1 MHTRPSCW
9 GRRGTHGPLR
19 NTASLPSPLWADPT
33 ATKKV
38 EMPQHHAGLV
48 SEQSRPLLGGER
60 TRDHSSVRHF
70 ISVHGVYTCI
80 QIYLL
85 LDAFW
90 HHLSSCSL
98 LQFDRYVKLRCV
110 SCRNALV
117 SNCNHPRPFW
127 VCLVFWFFFW
137 KRKKTAQSVLF
148 LFKPH
153 EVISGDVALSPHAAV
168 GSCLL
173 FLLPHTAQPKS

>member
-1 MHTRPSCW
+1 
-9 GRRGTHGPLR
+9 
-19 NTASLPSPLWADPT
+19 
-33 ATKKV
+33 
-38 EMPQHHAGLV
+38 MPQHHAGLV

-127 VCLVFWFFFW
+127 VCLVFWFFFG
-137 KRKKTAQSVLF
+137 KGRKQHRVFCFFLNPTRLF
-148 LFKPH
+148 LETLLCPPTLQLGAASSSCCHTQPSPKAESQSETAGLLCPH
-153 EVISGDVALSPHAAV
+153 
-168 GSCLL
+168 GSVFGAMDCPSATPTSLL
-173 FLLPHTAQPKS
+173 LYQLL